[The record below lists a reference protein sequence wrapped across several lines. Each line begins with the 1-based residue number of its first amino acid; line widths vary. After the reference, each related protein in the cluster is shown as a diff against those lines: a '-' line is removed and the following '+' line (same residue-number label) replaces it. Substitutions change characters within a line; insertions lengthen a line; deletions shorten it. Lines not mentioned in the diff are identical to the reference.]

1 VGLGSPPRLTAAT
14 GSLART
20 NDRPAVGVPT
30 VVPAPE
36 VPAVSDQPNPEQ
48 PRPQQQVQVIV
59 PDDLKHGEYANFL
72 VVSHSPHEFTLD
84 FCQLLPSGEQGKV
97 NAEVVSRVRIAPTM
111 VARVLN
117 ALNTNMSNY
126 EDRFGSVKALG

>member
-1 VGLGSPPRLTAAT
+1 M
-14 GSLART
+14 
-20 NDRPAVGVPT
+20 
-30 VVPAPE
+30 
-36 VPAVSDQPNPEQ
+36 SDQPNNPDQ
-48 PRPQQQVQVIV
+48 PRQQQVQVVV

-97 NAEVVSRVRIAPTM
+97 NAEVVNRVRIAPTM

-126 EDRFGSVKALG
+126 EERFGPVKALG

>member
-1 VGLGSPPRLTAAT
+1 
-14 GSLART
+14 
-20 NDRPAVGVPT
+20 
-30 VVPAPE
+30 
-36 VPAVSDQPNPEQ
+36 VSDQPTPDQ
-48 PRPQQQVQVIV
+48 PRQQQQVQVVV
-59 PDDLKHGEYANFL
+59 PDELKHGEYANFL

-84 FCQLLPSGEQGKV
+84 FCQLLPSGEQHKV

-126 EDRFGSVKALG
+126 EDRFGQVKALG